1 MTGMNRLPSP
11 RRTSLMICVNDATGP
26 ILVVGGGAVGLR
38 KVGTLL
44 DAGAAVRLVSPEAA
58 PELAGYARDGLIE
71 WERRPV
77 ERSDFEK
84 HALALLALPRDV
96 TMEVILLATGTG
108 CLLNCCG
115 AAELGS
121 WSLAAQFRV
130 ELDAASQLSQTRK
143 VARRA
148 CGTTRH
154 PRAMRPAARL
164 AHFQGG
170 EWFVIGVSSG
180 GRSPAG
186 SGELKRRLARLLEGE
201 N

>member
-1 MTGMNRLPSP
+1 MTGMNRLPP
-11 RRTSLMICVNDATGP
+11 PIGTSLMICVNNLAGP
-26 ILVVGGGAVGLR
+26 LLVVGGGAVGLR

-58 PELAGYARDGLIE
+58 PELAGYARDGLLE
-71 WERRPV
+71 WERRKV
-77 ERSDFEK
+77 ERGDFEK

-96 TMEVILLATGTG
+96 TMEVLPLAAGTG

-130 ELDAASQLSQTRK
+130 ELNEASSRTLKS
-143 VARRA
+143 ARCAR
-148 CGTTRH
+148 GTARH
-154 PRAMRPAARL
+154 PRAMRPATRRV
-164 AHFQGG
+164 HVEGG
-170 EWFVIGVSSG
+170 EWFLIGVSSG

-186 SGELKRRLARLLEGE
+186 SGQLKRRLARLLEGE
-201 N
+201 NG